1 MPDYSLRNT
10 GKNTELTVGDLN
22 YGPGLSGNLS

>member
-1 MPDYSLRNT
+1 MPDYRLRNT
-10 GKNTELTVGDLN
+10 GKNIEFNVGDLN